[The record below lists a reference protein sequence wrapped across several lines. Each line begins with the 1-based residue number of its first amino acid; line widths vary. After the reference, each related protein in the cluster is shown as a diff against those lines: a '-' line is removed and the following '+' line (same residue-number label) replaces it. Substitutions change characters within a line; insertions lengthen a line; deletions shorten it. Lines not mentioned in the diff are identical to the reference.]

1 MATYR
6 YACQNCSKPFT
17 VTRPMNSVNMAQP
30 YCPHCCSMEILR
42 VWEPVPVHYK
52 GHGFYSTDVA
62 SAKEYEE

>member
-1 MATYR
+1 
-6 YACQNCSKPFT
+6 
-17 VTRPMNSVNMAQP
+17 
-30 YCPHCCSMEILR
+30 MEILR